1 MTAVPRCVAPV
12 AGRLCVVMPRK
23 NRQKLHRQLRLAA
36 EARKQDQTLARRR
49 RREEADVRRA
59 QAEAVLRGQRIAAG
73 GIRLV
78 PTSSTADRIV
88 ASAANLLRLAHVD
101 TPTRRRVE
109 QIIRS
114 LSRVAPGLADV
125 DELPWYLLLARQP
138 WARGPR
144 DWQPEG
150 GSRRRQRDAFALH
163 LLTRFPVPPFLVRAL
178 DVEAV
183 ALARVP
189 VEDEW
194 AVSLLARLGQGVSPR
209 SLVGSACLPAPLTRR
224 MVRDFLGATASTEP
238 IAALRMAQVV
248 GLGGPKDL
256 ARALLRTRL
265 GRLHGPDADTGEP
278 FWQAVLAWVCARSAL
293 HGLRAEPLDQLLG
306 WIEASQRLAVAKG
319 TSWSLKGRTAD
330 SALRDAA
337 DWSAHRASIR
347 GEVFPPSG
355 LLPLDEAPWSMA
367 EITTDAA
374 LADEGRAM
382 AHCAHA
388 YRKLIRKGK
397 VSLWSLRR
405 GGTRCATV
413 EVALG
418 AGRVVQAKRARNEA
432 PSADELAVVRGWAEA
447 NRLEVRLEP

>member
-1 MTAVPRCVAPV
+1 M
-12 AGRLCVVMPRK
+12 RL
-23 NRQKLHRQLRLAA
+23 
-36 EARKQDQTLARRR
+36 
-49 RREEADVRRA
+49 A

-101 TPTRRRVE
+101 IPTRRRVE

-114 LSRVAPGLADV
+114 VARVAPGLADV

-144 DWQPEG
+144 DWRPEG

-194 AVSLLARLGQGVSPR
+194 AVSLLSRLGQGVSPR

-238 IAALRMAQVV
+238 IAALRTAQVV
-248 GLGGPKDL
+248 GLGGPRAL
-256 ARALLRTRL
+256 ARTLLRTRL

-319 TSWSLKGRTAD
+319 ASWSLKGRTAD

-355 LLPLDEAPWSMA
+355 LLPLDEAPVQYRNVLTSACARIDRERSGGGAKQSERLLPPARRAAVLA
-367 EITTDAA
+367 EYAKGNRAVAKRYFGRRDLFLEPLPDAA
-374 LADEGRAM
+374 APLARMELPADSYALMRELVTP
-382 AHCAHA
+382 
-388 YRKLIRKGK
+388 LIQAVISHQKEAAA
-397 VSLWSLRR
+397 SE
-405 GGTRCATV
+405 AAP
-413 EVALG
+413 EDG
-418 AGRVVQAKRARNEA
+418 AGDGKKT
-432 PSADELAVVRGWAEA
+432 PAEKA
-447 NRLEVRLEP
+447 G